1 MIMKKQNQIIKD
13 IFLDT
18 SPYHFIKT
26 RFKELIFSKE
36 AFVSALLTVLFQFFL
51 SYCYLNNKVE
61 KFVSFFSPLIL
72 TIIGGLIAMI
82 AFSLSALA
90 LVISSLNT
98 NEVEQIAQDKGEEGV
113 TVLATIIYRFY
124 LSTLFNLIALF
135 LLIAGYFIVNLNTK
149 WNDIVLVIVGLI
161 TIYITIFS
169 LIFSS
174 LLTKTCIRMKFLKYL
189 S

>member
-1 MIMKKQNQIIKD
+1 MEKQNQIIKK
-13 IFLDT
+13 IFVDT
-18 SPYHFIKT
+18 SPFNFIKT
-26 RFKELIFSKE
+26 RFKELIISKE
-36 AFVSALLTVLFQFFL
+36 AFASILLTVLFQSFL
-51 SYCYLNNKVE
+51 TFCYLNNE
-61 KFVSFFSPLIL
+61 INKFVSFISPLIL

-90 LVISSLNT
+90 LVISSINT
-98 NEVEQIAQDKGEEGV
+98 DEVEQIAQDKGEEGV
-113 TVLATIIYRFY
+113 KVLATIIYRFY

-135 LLIAGYFIVNLNTK
+135 LLTASYFIVNLTIK
-149 WNDIVLVIVGLI
+149 WNDIFLVIVSFI
-161 TIYITIFS
+161 IIYTTVFS